1 MPDAH
6 EAALERSEN
15 TQTIGS
21 STTPEFDAA
30 LGDAGRLLEHAA
42 SNGLLPEGGAGT
54 TQPAEALI
62 HDVVYAQ
69 EAARTGRLTPQ
80 IVIAFWVAYG
90 RLAHLVGPVTA
101 TSLAACKQISLMGMK
116 IRSAFLVVAIISF
129 SIFLFMSNA
138 TLNET
143 SELIEQQNAAAL
155 KLWSNIQLLRTSG
168 DAGHT
173 GGAAADR
180 QAGAVIAE
188 HVFEEM
194 VEFSRKSTWLLQ
206 SASRLN
212 FWFTPW
218 WMTSSIEDVTFDE
231 TNKMGLDH
239 LNVSPELT
247 TVAEI
252 EREAVNQ
259 IKAYQSIRDYA
270 LGLCKIDSLIYSSLS
285 TYFLPTVYALLGAFL
300 YGFRLYSRLIRRKE
314 FLPSAAHSARY
325 FIAAIAG
332 LVVGLFGSLL
342 PKGLSLPP
350 LAVAFLVGYAVEA
363 FFSRLD
369 ELIRKLKGTDAA
381 VSPSLKAES
390 RAGAD

>member
-15 TQTIGS
+15 TQTTGS

-30 LGDAGRLLEHAA
+30 LVDAGRLLEHAA
-42 SNGLLPEGGAGT
+42 SNGLLPEDGPGT

-90 RLAHLVGPVTA
+90 RLAHRVGPVTA

-300 YGFRLYSRLIRRKE
+300 YGFRFYSRLIRRKE

-369 ELIRKLKGTDAA
+369 DLIRKLKGNDDA
-381 VSPSLKAES
+381 VSPSLKAQGG
-390 RAGAD
+390 AGAD